1 MISHAI
7 RAATVATTLA
17 VAAASSS
24 LPAHAASFEGPWS
37 VLVITH
43 RGACDQS
50 TRFGIMVRGGAVY
63 YLGGGGVSVSGRVS
77 RSGHVSVSV
86 SSSGQNAYG
95 SGRLSNGRGSGTWR
109 GRGSAGACSGVW
121 SASQG

>member
-17 VAAASSS
+17 AMAASTS
-24 LPAHAASFEGPWS
+24 LPASAATFDGPWS
-37 VLVITH
+37 VLVVTR
-43 RGACDQS
+43 RGNCDQS

-63 YLGGGGVSVSGRVS
+63 YMGGGGVSVSGRVS
-77 RSGHVSVSV
+77 RSGQVSVSV
-86 SSSGQNAYG
+86 SSGGQSAYG